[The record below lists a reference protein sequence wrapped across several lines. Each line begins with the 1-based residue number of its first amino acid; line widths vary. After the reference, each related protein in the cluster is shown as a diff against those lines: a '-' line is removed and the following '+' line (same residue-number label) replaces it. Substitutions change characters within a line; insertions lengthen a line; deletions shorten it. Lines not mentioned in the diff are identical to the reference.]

1 MQKPFDIR
9 RTILRRQHQHQK
21 VRIGVFAFHAVLPQT
36 VSKLP
41 AGHTRWCLDGQAKRV
56 RRLYLPPGS
65 SQCLPCFIQMPA
77 HLPQALPVSVRQIA
91 VAQIQRRQRQVGRT
105 GRAKHGHRCFCV
117 FPERYRCCTAD
128 VQVRTAGQ
136 RRQRLMRRITAQ
148 VCAQIQRV
156 ARWLQK
162 AQIGAVGV
170 IHRQ

>member
-21 VRIGVFAFHAVLPQT
+21 VQIGVFAFHAVLPQT
-36 VSKLP
+36 VCQRS

-65 SQCLPCFIQMPA
+65 SQCLPRFIQMPA

-148 VCAQIQRV
+148 ICAQIQRV